1 MRGEDRLDLAFSDLD
16 GTVYDYP
23 GRRAVFR
30 TGRRLVAAH
39 AGDCIPL
46 PEGSHLFSL
55 PDRHPLCLDRRGK
68 EPVPVGQSPEGNE
81 IWAVS
86 AFLPSGYLRTYL
98 PAFRRKKNAR
108 TLTLWAYAGVAVR
121 NGEFVV
127 PGVRIDPDPRS
138 DPSIHRD
145 DDALEAAV
153 GTMRKEYPENRLVS
167 QLAHC
172 ASQYRCL
179 CARNFFLG
187 RYEAPVPTTPA
198 CNAGCLGCLSH
209 QDESSGF
216 SPSQHRLEFLPRPEE
231 IAQVMLRHI
240 ERVPCA
246 VVSFGQ
252 GCEGEPLLRAGD
264 LARAVSLVREKTDRG
279 TIHLNTNGS
288 LPEAAG
294 LLIKAGIDSIRV
306 SLNSPTE
313 SYYRSYYR
321 PRNYSFRD
329 VLATMERALG
339 AGIFLS
345 LNLLFMPGFTDMESE
360 AESLFELLG
369 RLPASMI
376 QTRNLNIDPDYYLDL
391 IGFRESPPLG
401 VTALLEELRR
411 RAPATR
417 LGYYNPPRESWDKE
431 IS

>member
-1 MRGEDRLDLAFSDLD
+1 MKGEDRLCLAFSDQE
-16 GTVYDYP
+16 GTVYEDP
-23 GRRAVFR
+23 GRGAVFR
-30 TGRRLVAAH
+30 TGRRLIAARS
-39 AGDCIPL
+39 GDCIPL

-68 EPVPVGQSPEGNE
+68 DPQPVSGSPGGDEV
-81 IWAVS
+81 WAVS

-121 NGEFVV
+121 GGEFVV

-145 DDALEAAV
+145 EAAMDAAV
-153 GTMRKEYPENRLVS
+153 REVESEYPENRLVS

-172 ASQYRCL
+172 AAEYRCL

-216 SPSQHRLEFLPRPEE
+216 SPSQHRLNFLPGPEE
-231 IAQVMLRHI
+231 IAQVMLHHI
-240 ERVPCA
+240 GRVPQA

-252 GCEGEPLLRAGD
+252 GCEGEPLLRAPD

-294 LLIKAGIDSIRV
+294 LLIRAGIDSIRV

-321 PRNYSFRD
+321 PRDYTFRD
-329 VLATMERALG
+329 VLATMERALE

-345 LNLLFMPGFTDMESE
+345 LNLLFMPGFTDMETE
-360 AESLFELLG
+360 AEALFNLLE
-369 RLPASMI
+369 RIPASMI

-391 IGFRESPPLG
+391 IGFRESTPLG
-401 VTALLEELRR
+401 TAALLEELRR
-411 RAPATR
+411 RAPSMR
-417 LGYYNPPRESWDKE
+417 LGYYNPPRESWGKE